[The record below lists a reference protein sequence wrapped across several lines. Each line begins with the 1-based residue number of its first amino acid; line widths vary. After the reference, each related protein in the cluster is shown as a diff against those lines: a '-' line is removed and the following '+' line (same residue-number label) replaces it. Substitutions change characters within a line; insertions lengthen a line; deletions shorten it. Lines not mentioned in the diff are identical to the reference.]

1 MPMRREPT
9 PRKSAQLEATQT
21 QPKGATGAEARA
33 EVLGLHV
40 SADVLL
46 ADEAELTAAEL
57 LVALGGLDGWLV
69 MPVFYDSGDDCGV
82 PARVEII
89 RLNIPRADAP
99 SVAQED
105 DVALLVAPVHRA
117 KTVLAL
123 AAVADGENAGHVKV
137 LVAARHRRQENAT
150 RGLRV
155 LPEALDVDH
164 VVKRVLH
171 SGLLRNRLR
180 LSDEPRHVG
189 AARDAR
195 GGHEGRGRGHGQ
207 GEDDGAEGHDIS
219 ELKQRLCARGRAGPG

>member
-57 LVALGGLDGWLV
+57 LVA
-69 MPVFYDSGDDCGV
+69 
-82 PARVEII
+82 
-89 RLNIPRADAP
+89 RADAP